1 MDNCEAYDYCANH
14 TLGLAMWDTRES
26 YMDIKYLAAH
36 SAIHSDFYTALNN
49 ANNVACNG
57 GNDCTMKLL
66 WRQTKTGYCDVFNR
80 NAGFHSRYVALFV
93 HEI

>member
-1 MDNCEAYDYCANH
+1 MSNCEAYDYCANH

-26 YMDIKYLAAH
+26 YMDLKYLAVH
-36 SAIHSDFYTALNN
+36 SAIYSDFYTALNN

-80 NAGFHSRYVALFV
+80 NAGFHSRYAALLV
-93 HEI
+93 

>member
-26 YMDIKYLAAH
+26 YMDLKYLAAH
-36 SAIHSDFYTALNN
+36 SAIYSDFYTALNN

-80 NAGFHSRYVALFV
+80 NAGFHSRYAALPV
-93 HEI
+93 